1 MIFKECPCG
10 WIHLLK
16 AHWLR
21 LYTTLVLIIS
31 DPSVKCASSSI
42 YSEGIVAVPIKDK
55 SAWDVVSDSYRFENG
70 VLGPVMKNS
79 PHWDIVNCSYAPAF
93 VISRPLLKISETTQS
108 YCFRNTVLLPVK
120 EHSVNGCTVYSSS
133 DYAVAISGLWQTIS
147 LILPTSTLRKPA
159 LATWGYCEPFLCLSS
174 CDFAS
179 LCEGEFMNTVSGRIK
194 KHHGRPLHSF
204 SDYTVVI
211 SKLWQT
217 ISEILPTNTHRKPAL
232 ATWGYCKPFLCPWS
246 GDFASL
252 YEVEF
257 KYTVLKQVKEHHG
270 GTGHNN
276 SNHAVV
282 ISRFWDTLSE
292 ILPINTL
299 RKPALATWGYCKPF
313 LCLWSCDNLSLC
325 EVDFK
330 NTVMV
335 VTMWKIQCFASMKA
349 SYLSICPM
357 THLLESN
364 CLLCIVALSSN
375 WCELVNVVLDPKYG
389 LACIISFGTMFTLTI
404 YLLLLS
410 SRYNGFTR
418 KRVAR
423 RRNLGSC
430 IWTRRRVMWL
440 HSGKSRYEYVLEA
453 LQGTSKARAYYGK
466 KLHER
471 NEGLFTTSCSNIVTM
486 GTNGFREHKTI
497 CKGRLL
503 PMGIFQLIICLISFV
518 RISSVVIHLEK
529 ASAFKDQ
536 RIQLLPKDSLA
547 LINTTESQYPSGNDG
562 HSPDHREKTKIQ
574 KPSLLTST
582 LRELGMG
589 PEFSSDIAGDG
600 PRKRIFD
607 EDDFD
612 PELEQSKKR
621 KTWNSRRSKLTRQI
635 DSAKHHSKRSKDDR
649 RKDNAKQNPKRSTD
663 DRRKDNAKQISRR
676 SKKLKNDI
684 SGMEYDTSSPF
695 PPTAEQ
701 LTYTGKILEN
711 SIAALFAQQSPSPEI
726 SYAVV
731 VAEQVRSYT
740 RPIIDFTMHQFEY
753 ECCHR
758 LFGDLNI
765 AKAAANK
772 ALHNLDK
779 ILLINDHYQLMWDF
793 SVWDVCN
800 PPSLSE
806 LKLLSTRHPYQPISE
821 LLRKEIDSFK
831 KQIHAQIESIRNS
844 RKNNSE
850 GEKDSQDQ
858 GFCRRY
864 SYLPSERY
872 CWIENNMA
880 FNVVGGRH
888 YES

>member
-42 YSEGIVAVPIKDK
+42 YSEGIVAMPIKDK
-55 SAWDVVSDSYRFENG
+55 SAWDIVSDSYRFKNG

-79 PHWDIVNCSYAPAF
+79 PHWDIVNCSYAPTF
-93 VISRPLLKISETTQS
+93 VISRPLLNISETTLS

-120 EHSVNGCTVYSSS
+120 EHSVHGCTVYSSS
-133 DYAVAISGLWQTIS
+133 DYAVAISRLWQTIS

-194 KHHGRPLHSF
+194 EHHGRPLHSF

-217 ISEILPTNTHRKPAL
+217 ISEILPFNTHRKPAL

-270 GTGHNN
+270 GTVYNK

-282 ISRFWDTLSE
+282 ISRFWHTLSE

-299 RKPALATWGYCKPF
+299 RKPTLATWGYCKPF
-313 LCLWSCDNLSLC
+313 LCPWSCDILSLC

-330 NTVMV
+330 NTVMI

-349 SYLSICPM
+349 SYWSIFPM

-364 CLLCIVALSSN
+364 WLCIVALSSN

-410 SRYNGFTR
+410 SRYNGFTK

-440 HSGKSRYEYVLEA
+440 HSGKSRYVYVLEA
-453 LQGTSKARAYYGK
+453 LQSTSKARAYCEK

-471 NEGLFTTSCSNIVTM
+471 NEGLSTTSCSNIVTM

-497 CKGRLL
+497 CKGRLW
-503 PMGIFQLIICLISFV
+503 PMGIFLLTICLFLFL
-518 RISSVVIHLEK
+518 RISSGVIHLEK

-536 RIQLLPKDSLA
+536 GIQIISKDSLA
-547 LINTTESQYPSGNDG
+547 LINKTGPQYPSGNDG

-582 LRELGMG
+582 LRELAMG
-589 PEFSSDIAGDG
+589 PQFSSDMAGDG
-600 PRKRIFD
+600 PRKRIFEED
-607 EDDFD
+607 EWDLNQ
-612 PELEQSKKR
+612 ERYKKR
-621 KTWNSRRSKLTRQI
+621 KIWNAMRSKSSRKI
-635 DSAKHHSKRSKDDR
+635 ENAKRSKDDR
-649 RKDNAKQNPKRSTD
+649 KTENAKRSKD
-663 DRRKDNAKQISRR
+663 DR
-676 SKKLKNDI
+676 
-684 SGMEYDTSSPF
+684 
-695 PPTAEQ
+695 
-701 LTYTGKILEN
+701 
-711 SIAALFAQQSPSPEI
+711 
-726 SYAVV
+726 
-731 VAEQVRSYT
+731 
-740 RPIIDFTMHQFEY
+740 
-753 ECCHR
+753 
-758 LFGDLNI
+758 
-765 AKAAANK
+765 
-772 ALHNLDK
+772 
-779 ILLINDHYQLMWDF
+779 
-793 SVWDVCN
+793 
-800 PPSLSE
+800 
-806 LKLLSTRHPYQPISE
+806 
-821 LLRKEIDSFK
+821 
-831 KQIHAQIESIRNS
+831 
-844 RKNNSE
+844 
-850 GEKDSQDQ
+850 
-858 GFCRRY
+858 
-864 SYLPSERY
+864 
-872 CWIENNMA
+872 
-880 FNVVGGRH
+880 
-888 YES
+888 